1 MTDDL
6 SDHALLRYSRH
17 ILLPQIGIEG
27 QEKLLKARVL
37 VVGLGGLGSS
47 AAMYLAASGVGH
59 MLIADYDHVDLSN
72 LQRQPIHNTESID
85 MCKTE
90 SAQKTLHRLNPDIEI
105 TPINQKM
112 DLDLLHR
119 HVMDV
124 DVVVDATDNFAVRY
138 AINKACRHA
147 RTPLVH
153 GAAIRMEGQLSVFD
167 AREAESPCYQ
177 CLYTEGTYVDE
188 SCVAN
193 GILSPVVGVIGS
205 MQAIEALKILL
216 NLKDTLVGRLLLFDA
231 QTMNWRELRV
241 KRNAKCKVC
250 GDDG

>member
-27 QEKLLKARVL
+27 QEKLLEARVL

-47 AAMYLAASGVGH
+47 AATYLAASGVGH
-59 MLIADYDHVDLSN
+59 MLIADYDRVDLSN
-72 LQRQPIHNTESID
+72 LQRQPIHDTESID
-85 MCKTE
+85 MRKTE

-105 TPINQKM
+105 TSINRKM
-112 DLDLLHR
+112 NLDLLHR
-119 HVMDV
+119 YVMDV
-124 DVVVDATDNFAVRY
+124 DVVVDATDNFAIRH

-147 RTPLVH
+147 RIPLVH

-167 AREAESPCYQ
+167 ARDTESPCYQ
-177 CLYTEGTYVDE
+177 CLYTEDTYVDE

-216 NLKDTLVGRLLLFDA
+216 NLGDTLVGRLLLFDA

-241 KRNAKCKVC
+241 RRNAKCKVC

>member
-1 MTDDL
+1 MTDGL
-6 SDHALLRYSRH
+6 SDHALSRYSRH
-17 ILLPQIGIEG
+17 ILLPQVGIEG
-27 QEKLLKARVL
+27 QEKLLEARVL

-85 MCKTE
+85 MRKTE
-90 SAQKTLHRLNPDIEI
+90 SAQKTLYRLNPNIKI
-105 TPINQKM
+105 TPIDQKM
-112 DLDLLHR
+112 DLELLQR
-119 HVMDV
+119 QVADV
-124 DVVVDATDNFAVRY
+124 DVVVDATDNFEVRY
-138 AINKACRHA
+138 AINEACWHA
-147 RTPLVH
+147 QIPLVH

-167 AREAESPCYQ
+167 ARNTESPCYQ

-241 KRNAKCKVC
+241 RRNTKCKVC

>member
-1 MTDDL
+1 MTDGL
-6 SDHALLRYSRH
+6 SDQALSRYSRH

-72 LQRQPIHNTESID
+72 LQRQLIHNTESID
-85 MCKTE
+85 MHKTE
-90 SAQKTLHRLNPDIEI
+90 SAQRTLRRLNPDIKI
-105 TPINQKM
+105 TPIDQKM
-112 DLDLLHR
+112 DLDLLQQQ
-119 HVMDV
+119 VTDV
-124 DVVVDATDNFAVRY
+124 DVVVDATDNFEVRY
-138 AINKACRHA
+138 AINEACWHTQ
-147 RTPLVH
+147 TPLVH

-167 AREAESPCYQ
+167 ARDIGSPCYQ

-205 MQAIEALKILL
+205 MQAIEVLKILL

-231 QTMNWRELRV
+231 QTTNWQELRV
-241 KRNAKCKVC
+241 RRNAECKVC
-250 GDDG
+250 GNGG

>member
-1 MTDDL
+1 MTDGL
-6 SDHALLRYSRH
+6 SDHALSRYSRH
-17 ILLPQIGIEG
+17 ILLPQVGIEG
-27 QEKLLKARVL
+27 QERLLEARVL

-47 AAMYLAASGVGH
+47 AAMYLAASGIGH

-72 LQRQPIHNTESID
+72 LQRQLIHNTENID
-85 MCKTE
+85 MRKTE
-90 SAQKTLHRLNPDIEI
+90 SAQKTLDRLNPDIEI
-105 TPINQKM
+105 TPIDQKM
-112 DLDLLHR
+112 DLDLLQQHAT
-119 HVMDV
+119 DV
-124 DVVVDATDNFAVRY
+124 DVVVDATDNFEVRH
-138 AINKACRHA
+138 AINEACWHA

-167 AREAESPCYQ
+167 ARNAQSPCYQ
-177 CLYTEGTYVDE
+177 CLYTEGSYVDE

-193 GILSPVVGVIGS
+193 GILSPIVGVVGS

-241 KRNAKCKVC
+241 RRNSKCKVC

>member
-1 MTDDL
+1 MMDGL

-17 ILLPQIGIEG
+17 ILLPQVGIEG
-27 QEKLLKARVL
+27 QEKLLEARVL

-47 AAMYLAASGVGH
+47 SAMYLAASGVGH

-72 LQRQPIHNTESID
+72 LQRQPIHNTKSID
-85 MCKTE
+85 MRKTE
-90 SAQKTLHRLNPDIEI
+90 SAQKTLYQLNPDIKI
-105 TPINQKM
+105 TPIDQKM
-112 DLDLLHR
+112 NLDILQR
-119 HVMDV
+119 QVADV
-124 DVVVDATDNFAVRY
+124 DVVVDATDNFEVRY
-138 AINKACRHA
+138 AINEACWHA
-147 RTPLVH
+147 QTPLVH

-167 AREAESPCYQ
+167 ARDTESPCYQ

-188 SCVAN
+188 SCVSN

-241 KRNAKCKVC
+241 RRNAKCKVC
-250 GDDG
+250 GNNG

>member
-1 MTDDL
+1 MTDGL
-6 SDHALLRYSRH
+6 SDHALSRYSRH
-17 ILLPQIGIEG
+17 ILLPQVGIEG
-27 QEKLLKARVL
+27 QEKLLEARVL

-72 LQRQPIHNTESID
+72 LQRQLIHNTENID
-85 MCKTE
+85 MRKTE
-90 SAQKTLHRLNPDIEI
+90 SAQKTLYRLNPDIKI
-105 TPINQKM
+105 TPIDQKM
-112 DLDLLHR
+112 DLDLLQQQ
-119 HVMDV
+119 VADV
-124 DVVVDATDNFAVRY
+124 DVVIDATDNFEVRY
-138 AINKACRHA
+138 AINETCWHVQ
-147 RTPLVH
+147 TPLVH

-167 AREAESPCYQ
+167 ARNTQSPCYR

-193 GILSPVVGVIGS
+193 GILSPIVGVIGS

-231 QTMNWRELRV
+231 QTMDWRELRV
-241 KRNAKCKVC
+241 TRNPKCKVC
-250 GDDG
+250 GDNG

>member
-1 MTDDL
+1 MIDGL
-6 SDHALLRYSRH
+6 SDHALSRYSRH

-27 QEKLLKARVL
+27 QEKLLEARVL

-59 MLIADYDHVDLSN
+59 MLIADYDYVDLSN

-85 MCKTE
+85 MRKTE
-90 SAQKTLHRLNPDIEI
+90 SAQKTLYRLNPDIEI
-105 TPINQKM
+105 TSIDQKM
-112 DLDLLHR
+112 DFDFLQR
-119 HVMDV
+119 QVTDV
-124 DVVVDATDNFAVRY
+124 DVVVDATDNFEVRY
-138 AINKACRHA
+138 AINKACWHT

-167 AREAESPCYQ
+167 ARSTESPCYQ
-177 CLYTEGTYVDE
+177 GLYTEGTYVDE

-241 KRNAKCKVC
+241 RRNAKCKVC